1 VPLRVLN
8 EAGEV
13 CTGEECFKLETVL
26 GLSMTPTT
34 VGLVLVEGD
43 GVEGATKGHD
53 AFEVRRGG
61 FSPVTT
67 SEFVAEALSRTQA
80 IAGGQRLQSI
90 GVTWSDDASVE
101 ASLLLDSLADC
112 GFDNVIPI
120 RLPEATEAFA
130 RGIGQVIGSDVTA
143 VCVVEPEAI
152 VALIV
157 DAHEGAVQTAVTYA
171 LETDQDL
178 IDWLSDMMGASEW
191 EPDGLVLLGSGEGLE
206 SIARRLEQ
214 ILGIP
219 VFAPAEAELALAR
232 GAALASVN
240 GIGVVDDQLFDLP
253 LPPARRRDSTALRGA
268 TALLAGGVVAF
279 VVSASVAIGLELL
292 PDRGAGP
299 EHRDVVNTAETPP
312 LRPVT
317 APEVAPAPA
326 PEGLASAAEQSGP
339 AQATEPTAEPTFD
352 SAPVVAMTMN
362 VPAPPPEAPPA
373 DVDADPAALPPVGVA
388 PAPPPP
394 AQVATVPPV
403 NEPKQSIRQRIWER
417 LHGG

>member
-1 VPLRVLN
+1 MD
-8 EAGEV
+8 
-13 CTGEECFKLETVL
+13 TVL

-43 GVEGATKGHD
+43 GADGATMGHD
-53 AFEVRRGG
+53 AFKMRRGG

-143 VCVVEPEAI
+143 VCVVEPEAV
-152 VALIV
+152 VALVV
-157 DAHEGAVQTAVTYA
+157 DAHEGAVQTVVSYD
-171 LETDQDL
+171 LDTDQDL
-178 IDWLSDMMGASEW
+178 IRWLSDLLGASEW
-191 EPDGLVLLGSGEGLE
+191 EPDGLVLLGSGDGFE
-206 SIARRLEQ
+206 SIARRLEE

-240 GIGVVDDQLFDLP
+240 GIGVFDDAVFAIAA
-253 LPPARRRDSTALRGA
+253 PPAARRRNSGALRGA
-268 TALLAGGVVAF
+268 TAMLAGGVVAF
-279 VVSASVAIGLELL
+279 VVSTSVAVGLELV
-292 PDRGAGP
+292 PDHGVRA
-299 EHRDVVNTAETPP
+299 EHRGVVNTAEAPARQP
-312 LRPVT
+312 AS
-317 APEVAPAPA
+317 APETPAPRVLSA
-326 PEGLASAAEQSGP
+326 PEGQTRTGP
-339 AQATEPTAEPTFD
+339 PETPAEPTFD

-362 VPAPPPEAPPA
+362 MPAPPPAGVPP
-373 DVDADPAALPPVGVA
+373 DALPPA
-388 PAPPPP
+388 EAAAPPPP
-394 AQVATVPPV
+394 AAIVPPV
-403 NEPKQSIRQRIWER
+403 NQPKQSLRQRIWER